1 MPRWGTHLLVANNIL
16 KKRKDISKNEF
27 LFGNILPDLQSG
39 YLITD
44 VSNISS
50 HVLNHY
56 KYDNGIPTYINF
68 LNAYDGKLD
77 NSMLLGYYSHIITDY
92 YFNKWFK
99 ERLVY
104 DENMKVKGY
113 KNNSNDIVLCTKDEA
128 TIAKQE
134 DFKKFDYYL
143 YENYDIQM
151 PTYDESIIGIANEV
165 KQIHIIGDDVK
176 KVVAFLEEEKVA
188 AKTNKRKLDI
198 YKEEELEEEIEKV
211 TDIILEL
218 LDKLK

>member
-1 MPRWGTHLLVANNIL
+1 MPRWGTHLQVANNIL

-56 KYDNGIPTYINF
+56 KYDNGLPTYINF

-77 NSMLLGYYSHIITDY
+77 NSMLLGYYSHLITDY

-99 ERLVY
+99 ERLVCG
-104 DENMKVKGY
+104 ESMKVKGY
-113 KNNSNDIVLCTKDEA
+113 INNNNDIVLCTKDES

-143 YENYDIQM
+143 YEKCDIPIPIYDDNIV
-151 PTYDESIIGIANEV
+151 GIANDI
-165 KQIHIIGDDVK
+165 KRIHIIGDDVK
-176 KVVAFLEEEKVA
+176 KVVSFLEEEKEVA
-188 AKTNKRKLDI
+188 KLEENKLDI
-198 YKEEELEEEIEKV
+198 YKEEELEQEIEKV

-218 LDKLK
+218 LDSLK

>member
-50 HVLNHY
+50 HLLNHY

-77 NSMLLGYYSHIITDY
+77 SSMLLGYYSHLITDY

-99 ERLVY
+99 EKLVY
-104 DENMKVKGY
+104 DNDNVVVGY
-113 KNNSNDIVLCTKDEA
+113 TNNNNDIVFCTKDES
-128 TIAKQE
+128 TILKQE

-143 YENYDIQM
+143 YENYDIQI
-151 PTYDESIIGIANEV
+151 PKYDENIVNIANDI

-176 KVVAFLEEEKVA
+176 KVVKFLEEEKRIA
-188 AKTNKRKLDI
+188 MIEEKKLAV
-198 YKEEELEEEIEKV
+198 YKEEELKKEVDKV
-211 TDIILEL
+211 IDIILEL
-218 LDKLK
+218 FDKLK

>member
-50 HVLNHY
+50 HLLNHY

-68 LNAYDGKLD
+68 LNTYDGKLD
-77 NSMLLGYYSHIITDY
+77 NPMLLGYYSHLITDY

-99 ERLVY
+99 EKLVY
-104 DENMKVKGY
+104 DENRKVKGY
-113 KNNSNDIVLCTKDEA
+113 KNNNNDIVLCTKDES

-143 YENYDIQM
+143 YENYDIQT
-151 PTYDESIIGIANEV
+151 PKYEENIVDIANNI
-165 KQIHIIGDDVK
+165 KQIKIIGDDVK
-176 KVVAFLEEEKVA
+176 KVVKFLEEEKRIA
-188 AKTNKRKLDI
+188 MIEEKKLAV
-198 YKEEELEEEIEKV
+198 YKEEELKKEVDKV
-211 TDIILEL
+211 IDIILEL
-218 LDKLK
+218 FDKLK